1 MSDGIL
7 VKPAQLRECAG
18 NLKSGASTIQGCVEA
33 VDSAIQSLSGRFEG
47 MSADEIRSRYAQ
59 ARERIESF
67 RPLIDKFAKELEATA
82 DRFEKADKAISG

>member
-7 VKPAQLRECAG
+7 VKPPQLRECSG
-18 NLKSGASTIQGCVEA
+18 NLKNSASTIQGCVEA
-33 VDSAIQSLSGRFEG
+33 VDTALQSLTGRFEG
-47 MSADEIRSRYAQ
+47 LSADEIRTRYAQ

-82 DRFEKADKAISG
+82 DRFEKADKAITG